1 MATFCWE
8 AESLPLDFVVPVSHS
23 VLDVATEIHFVF
35 QTFPRLF
42 NPGLSFAVGGEK
54 WHCWEGA
61 AAVEG
66 GCRARVT
73 SVTMLCLHGEEENVL
88 FGFGRTILVTRFS
101 NIKSI

>member
-42 NPGLSFAVGGEK
+42 NPGLSFAVGGRN
-54 WHCWEGA
+54 GIA
-61 AAVEG
+61 
-66 GCRARVT
+66 
-73 SVTMLCLHGEEENVL
+73 
-88 FGFGRTILVTRFS
+88 GRELLLWREVAEPE
-101 NIKSI
+101 